1 MALTERGA
9 VAPDPCKLLVVDDNP
24 ANRDLLLGSLAY
36 RGYQIE
42 IAENGEQALDKINH
56 AHYDLVL
63 LDQMMPGMSGLD
75 LLRLLRATYSP
86 SQLPVIMVGAV
97 EDSEAIVDALGQ
109 GANDFVAKPVDLPVM
124 DARIQTQLLRS
135 QADRES
141 RLLDPLTGLGNRT
154 MFLSHLEDTLDGHR
168 PGKSVAVLLLDLDG
182 FQNLND
188 NLGHHVGDQVLIEA
202 AARFRRVITESA
214 VHPSTMLARVGADEF
229 AILLD
234 AALVGQAQALA
245 QALLSSLAKP
255 FRLENSPI
263 SISGCAGIALCT
275 SPQTIAAELLR
286 DARVAMFNARQGG
299 RNQCEVFD
307 PQLRQRAHAR
317 LAMAVDLYQAL
328 ERNQMLA
335 FYQSKVN
342 LRSGAVVGFEALLRW
357 RHPQFGLIQPSTF
370 IPIAENTG
378 LIVPL
383 GAWILRQ
390 AGTQLNIWQTKF
402 PGAALSM
409 NVNVSVKQLK
419 GFQIVDAVESVLAET
434 GIPPETLH
442 LEITESALI
451 PEMDSVR
458 EVLARLRDLHIRL
471 KLDDFGTGYS
481 SLSCLRTLHFDSLK
495 IDRSFVMRLDSDPE
509 SRAIVETILN
519 LARSLHMTVVAE
531 GIETENQRARLL
543 DLGCDSGQGFLFSKP
558 VAAEIAEQSLVSRLA
573 AA

>member
-1 MALTERGA
+1 M
-9 VAPDPCKLLVVDDNP
+9 APDPCKLLVVDDNS

-42 IAENGEQALDKINH
+42 TAENGEQALEKINH

-97 EDSEAIVDALGQ
+97 EDSEAVVDAFGQ
-109 GANDFVAKPVDLPVM
+109 GANDFVAKPIDLPVM

-168 PGKSVAVLLLDLDG
+168 PGKSVAVVMLDLDG

-214 VHPSTMLARVGADEF
+214 VHPSTLLARVGADEF

-234 AALVGQAQALA
+234 AALVGQAHALA
-245 QALLSSLAKP
+245 QALLSSLARP

-263 SISGCAGIALCT
+263 SISGCAGIALCS
-275 SPQTIAAELLR
+275 SPKTIAAELLR

-342 LRSGAVVGFEALLRW
+342 LHSGAVVGFEALLRW
-357 RHPQFGLIQPSTF
+357 RHPQFGLIQPSVF

-378 LIVPL
+378 LIVSM
-383 GAWILRQ
+383 GAWVLRQ
-390 AGTQLNIWQTKF
+390 AGTQLKTWQGKF
-402 PGAALSM
+402 PGAPLSM

-419 GFQIVDAVESVLAET
+419 GFQIVDAVERVLEET
-434 GIPPETLH
+434 GIPPESLH
-442 LEITESALI
+442 LELTESALI
-451 PEMDSVR
+451 PEMDAVR
-458 EVLARLRDLHIRL
+458 EVLARLRALNIRL
-471 KLDDFGTGYS
+471 HLDDFGTGYS
-481 SLSCLRTLHFDSLK
+481 SLSCLRSLHFDSLK
-495 IDRSFVMRLDSDPE
+495 IDRSFVQRLDSDPE

-519 LARSLHMTVVAE
+519 LARSLRMTVLAE
-531 GIETENQRARLL
+531 GIETESQRASLL
-543 DLGCDSGQGFLFSKP
+543 DMGCEEGQGFLFSKP
-558 VAAEIAEQSLVSRLA
+558 VAAEIAEQSLASRLA

>member
-1 MALTERGA
+1 M
-9 VAPDPCKLLVVDDNP
+9 APDPCKLLVVDDNP

-42 IAENGEQALDKINH
+42 IAENGEQALDKIHH

-97 EDSEAIVDALGQ
+97 ENSEAIVHALGQ
-109 GANDFVAKPVDLPVM
+109 GANDFVSKPVDLPVM

-188 NLGHHVGDQVLIEA
+188 NLGHHVGDQVLIESS
-202 AARFRRVITESA
+202 ARFRRVITESA

-255 FRLENSPI
+255 FRLENSPL

-307 PQLRQRAHAR
+307 PQLRLRAHAR

-328 ERNQMLA
+328 DHNQMQA

-342 LRSGAVVGFEALLRW
+342 LHSGAVIGFEALLRW

-390 AGTQLNIWQTKF
+390 AGAQLNTWQTKF
-402 PGAALSM
+402 PGAPLSM

-419 GFQIVDAVESVLAET
+419 GFHIVDAVQRVLDET
-434 GIPPETLH
+434 GIAPESLH
-442 LEITESALI
+442 LELTESALI
-451 PEMDSVR
+451 PEMEAVR
-458 EVLARLRDLHIRL
+458 EVLARLRALNIRL
-471 KLDDFGTGYS
+471 HLDDFGTGYS
-481 SLSCLRTLHFDSLK
+481 SLSCLRSLHFDSLK
-495 IDRSFVMRLDSDPE
+495 IDRSFVQRLDSDPE

-519 LARSLHMTVVAE
+519 LARSLRMTVVAE
-531 GIETENQRARLL
+531 GIETESQRARLL
-543 DLGCDSGQGFLFSKP
+543 DMGCDEGQGFLFSKP
-558 VAAEIAEQSLVSRLA
+558 VSAEIAEQSLASRLA

>member
-1 MALTERGA
+1 M
-9 VAPDPCKLLVVDDNP
+9 APDPCKLLVVDDNS

-42 IAENGEQALDKINH
+42 TAENGEQALEKINH

-97 EDSEAIVDALGQ
+97 EDSEAVVDAFGQ
-109 GANDFVAKPVDLPVM
+109 GANDFVAKPIDLPVM

-168 PGKSVAVLLLDLDG
+168 PGKSVAVVMLDLDG

-214 VHPSTMLARVGADEF
+214 VHPSTLLARVGADEF

-234 AALVGQAQALA
+234 AVLVGQAHALA
-245 QALLSSLAKP
+245 QALLSSLARP

-263 SISGCAGIALCT
+263 SISGCAGIALCS
-275 SPQTIAAELLR
+275 SPKTIAAELLR

-342 LRSGAVVGFEALLRW
+342 LHSGAVVGFEALLRW
-357 RHPQFGLIQPSTF
+357 LHPQFGLIQPSVF

-378 LIVPL
+378 LIVPM
-383 GAWILRQ
+383 GAWVLRQ
-390 AGTQLNIWQTKF
+390 AGTQLKTWQGKF
-402 PGAALSM
+402 PGVPLSM

-419 GFQIVDAVESVLAET
+419 GFQIVDAVERVLEET
-434 GIPPETLH
+434 GIPPESLH
-442 LEITESALI
+442 LELTESALI
-451 PEMDSVR
+451 PEMDAVR
-458 EVLARLRDLHIRL
+458 EVLARLRALNIRL
-471 KLDDFGTGYS
+471 HLDDFGTGYS
-481 SLSCLRTLHFDSLK
+481 SLSCLRSLHFDSLK
-495 IDRSFVMRLDSDPE
+495 IDRSFVQRLDSDPE

-519 LARSLHMTVVAE
+519 LARSLRMTVLAE
-531 GIETENQRARLL
+531 GIETENQRASLL
-543 DLGCDSGQGFLFSKP
+543 DMGCNEGQGFLFSKP
-558 VAAEIAEQSLVSRLA
+558 VSAEIAEQSLASRLA

>member
-1 MALTERGA
+1 M
-9 VAPDPCKLLVVDDNP
+9 APDPCKLLVVDDNP

-42 IAENGEQALDKINH
+42 VAENGEQALEKIHH

-63 LDQMMPGMSGLD
+63 LDQLMPGMSGLD

-86 SQLPVIMVGAV
+86 SQLPVIMVGAI
-97 EDSEAIVDALGQ
+97 EDSDAVVDALGQ
-109 GANDFVAKPVDLPVM
+109 GANDFVSKPVDLPVM
-124 DARIQTQLLRS
+124 DARIQTQLQRS
-135 QADRES
+135 LADRES

-154 MFLSHLEDTLDGHR
+154 MFLSHLEDTLAVHR
-168 PGKSVAVLLLDLDG
+168 PGKSVAVVLLDLDG

-245 QALLSSLAKP
+245 QALLSSLARP

-286 DARVAMFNARQGG
+286 DARVAMFNARQSG

-328 ERNQMLA
+328 EQNQMAA

-342 LRSGAVVGFEALLRW
+342 LRSGAVIGFEALMRW
-357 RHPQFGLIQPSTF
+357 RHPQYGLVQPSVF

-378 LIVPL
+378 LILPL
-383 GAWILRQ
+383 GNWILRQ
-390 AGTQLNIWQTKF
+390 SAAQLKTWQAKF
-402 PGAALSM
+402 PGAPLSM

-419 GFQIVDAVESVLAET
+419 GFQIVDAVERVLDET
-434 GIPPETLH
+434 GIPPESLH
-442 LEITESALI
+442 LELTESALI
-451 PEMDSVR
+451 PEMDAVR
-458 EVLARLRDLHIRL
+458 EVLARLRALNIRL
-471 KLDDFGTGYS
+471 HLDDFGTGYS

-495 IDRSFVMRLDSDPE
+495 IDRSFVQRLDSDPE

-519 LARSLHMTVVAE
+519 LARSLRMTVVAE
-531 GIETENQRARLL
+531 GIETESQRARLL
-543 DLGCDSGQGFLFSKP
+543 DMGCDEGQGFLFSKP
-558 VAAEIAEQSLVSRLA
+558 VSAEAAERSLASRLA

>member
-1 MALTERGA
+1 M
-9 VAPDPCKLLVVDDNP
+9 APDPCKLLVVDDNSE
-24 ANRDLLLGSLAY
+24 NRDLLLDRLAY

-42 IAENGEQALDKINH
+42 IAENGEQALAKIHH

-86 SQLPVIMVGAV
+86 SQLPVIMVGAE
-97 EDSEAIVDALGQ
+97 EDSAAIVDALGQ

-154 MFLSHLEDTLDGHR
+154 MFLSQLEATLARHR

-182 FQNLND
+182 FQYLND

-202 AARFRRVITESA
+202 ADRFRRVITESA
-214 VHPSTMLARVGADEF
+214 IHPSTMLARVGADEF

-245 QALLSSLAKP
+245 QALLSSLVRP
-255 FRLENSPI
+255 FLLESSPI

-299 RNQCEVFD
+299 RSHCEVFD

-328 ERNQMLA
+328 EKNQMAA

-357 RHPQFGLIQPSTF
+357 RHPQYGLVQPSVF

-383 GAWILRQ
+383 GNWVLRQ
-390 AGTQLNIWQTKF
+390 AGAQLKTWQGKF
-402 PGAALSM
+402 PGAPPLSM

-419 GFQIVDAVESVLAET
+419 GFQIVEAVESVLDET
-434 GIPPETLH
+434 GIPPECLH

-451 PEMDSVR
+451 PEIDSVR
-458 EVLARLRDLHIRL
+458 EVLLRLRALNIRL
-471 KLDDFGTGYS
+471 HLDDFGTGYS
-481 SLSCLRTLHFDSLK
+481 SLSCLRTLPFDSLK
-495 IDRSFVMRLDSDPE
+495 IDRSFVQRLESDPD
-509 SRAIVETILN
+509 SRAIVETILT

-531 GIETENQRARLL
+531 GVETENQRARLL
-543 DLGCDSGQGFLFSKP
+543 DLGCNEGQGFLFSKP
-558 VAAEIAEQSLVSRLA
+558 VAAEIAEQSLASRLA

>member
-1 MALTERGA
+1 
-9 VAPDPCKLLVVDDNP
+9 VAPDPCKLLVVDDNS

-63 LDQMMPGMSGLD
+63 LDQLMPGMSGLD

-86 SQLPVIMVGAV
+86 SQLPVIMVGAD
-97 EDSEAIVDALGQ
+97 EDSAAIVDAFGQ
-109 GANDFVAKPVDLPVM
+109 GANDFVVKPVDLPVM

-154 MFLSHLEDTLDGHR
+154 MFLSHLEHTLARHR
-168 PGKSVAVLLLDLDG
+168 PGKSVAVLLLDVDG

-214 VHPSTMLARVGADEF
+214 IHPSTMLARVGADEF

-245 QALLSSLAKP
+245 KALLSSLAKP
-255 FRLENSPI
+255 FPFENSPV

-286 DARVAMFNARQGG
+286 DARVAMLNARQNG

-328 ERNQMLA
+328 ERDQMVA

-342 LRSGAVVGFEALLRW
+342 LRTGAVVGFEALLRW
-357 RHPQFGLIQPSTF
+357 RHPKYGLVQPSVF

-383 GAWILRQ
+383 GTWILRE
-390 AGTQLNIWQTKF
+390 AAAQLKAWQIKY
-402 PGAALSM
+402 PCAPPLSI

-419 GFQIVDAVESVLAET
+419 GFQIVDAVEDVLAET
-434 GIPPETLH
+434 GIPPESLH

-481 SLSCLRTLHFDSLK
+481 SLSCLRNLHFDSLK
-495 IDRSFVMRLDSDPE
+495 IDRSFVQRLDTDPE

-519 LARSLHMTVVAE
+519 LARSLRMTVVAE
-531 GIETENQRARLL
+531 GVETENQRARLL
-543 DLGCDSGQGFLFSKP
+543 DLGCDAGQGFLFSKP